1 MVRKASLAAMIAISL
16 FGASLYSQTQK
27 KATPRKRSAAA
38 SGDSS
43 TADTSIPKQPANSPV
58 KQGWVN
64 TRATKDDWEEINFEF
79 NTSIITDGFPT
90 MLWLADFLKSNPGYK
105 VLVTGHTDYV
115 GGTNYNERL
124 ALARSNTVK
133 AFLIHYGAT
142 PTQITANGEGK
153 RTPELPNNTK
163 EHRWVN
169 RRVVIVVTDN
179 NGNKMSLED
188 LIASKYKKPEPA
200 PVAQSVP
207 CCDEI
212 LKRLDNLAK
221 MLGDLKGNEDSE
233 HARLQKELDSLR
245 QTVGGLP
252 NKEDI
257 RKEGEVTAAKAAE
270 QAFEKNV
277 TNNKKFSLLG
287 LNVGPTI
294 NAGGQ
299 GRFTFSGRGQF
310 FSPFGNG
317 QLPGA
322 LGTHAVQAQ
331 GEYMYYPGRQEGQ
344 FDIGLVNRW
353 DRVQAGLFS
362 SFKYLNF
369 RQLQGAGGLAQG
381 AFTLDYLF
389 SRGKV
394 GFFGTKG
401 FKNVAVLGRSQL
413 GPASFIE
420 TYARIMDQIGGSG
433 QIGLF
438 GNSYLEGNL
447 GFLKSHRGNNKPGGM
462 VRFVGPLSDHF
473 AITIEAGLN
482 ETYVQSANSGRVVFG
497 FEFGSWMRP
506 KQYLDTTQPVPVD
519 IPRIRYEILTRRVG
533 NSAPVADAGPDQIG
547 VPAGVITLDG
557 SGSYDPDGD
566 PLTYQWTQISG
577 PMVALSNP
585 TGVKTT
591 FTAVDGQTY
600 SFRLT
605 VKDPGGLQGT
615 ARTTVSTRTAQRVNI
630 LRFTATPTSTLAG
643 RPVILEWV
651 IENAQSASIDNG
663 VGTVDARAG
672 QATVNPNQ
680 NTTYTLTAVGE
691 GNTTSKRSVMV
702 TVTPPAVPDPRIIRF
717 EGNPRNIMPGEA
729 ATLSWTTENVP
740 DGGVA
745 ITPGVGTALPH
756 NGIATVT
763 PMQTTTYRLTATS
776 GSVSV
781 IADVTIMV
789 GPGGVPRVLSFSA
802 TPQEI
807 APGGA
812 STLVWNVENAAKVTI
827 DNGIGDVGL
836 TGSKAVMPA
845 MTTTYTLTATNAQ
858 GSVPATAVVTVTPP
872 VKILNFTAAPNRIN
886 QGQSSTLTWSTTG
899 ATDAVIT
906 GIGTVPVNGSMQVN
920 PTANTIYTLIAYGR
934 LQQPSADV
942 LVTVVQPP
950 PRTPVC
956 NAGPNQTTFNNSI
969 QLDGSKTF
977 SPDNLPLTFSFT
989 FVSGPGTAV
998 VTGGNTATPTVKMP
1012 AFGEYIFQLT
1022 ATDTKGGTCTA
1033 YTRVRFADP

>member
-1 MVRKASLAAMIAISL
+1 MLRKTSLAAMIAVSL
-16 FGASLYSQTQK
+16 FSTSLYSQAQK
-27 KATPRKRSAAA
+27 KATPRRRAA
-38 SGDSS
+38 DSS
-43 TADTSIPKQPANSPV
+43 SADTSIPKQPANSPV

-64 TRATKDDWEEINFEF
+64 TRATKEDWEEINFEF

-90 MLWLADFLKSNPGYK
+90 MLWLADFLKANSGYK
-105 VLVTGHTDYV
+105 VMVTGHTDYV
-115 GGTNYNERL
+115 GSANYNERL

-133 AFLIHYGAT
+133 AFLIHYGAS

-169 RRVVIVVTDN
+169 RRVVITVTDN

-188 LIASKYKKPEPA
+188 LIASKYKKAEPPA
-200 PVAQSVP
+200 PVANMG

-212 LKRLDNLAK
+212 LRRLDNLAK

-233 HARLQKELDSLR
+233 HAKLQKDLDSLR
-245 QTVGGLP
+245 QTVTGLP
-252 NKEDI
+252 SKEDI
-257 RKEGEVTAAKAAE
+257 KKEGEVTAAKAAE
-270 QAFEKNV
+270 QAFEK
-277 TNNKKFSLLG
+277 TLSNNKKFSLLG

-353 DRVQAGLFS
+353 SRYQAGLFS

-369 RQLQGAGGLAQG
+369 RDFQSGGGLAQG
-381 AFTLDYLF
+381 ALTFDYLF

-394 GFFGTKG
+394 GMFATKG
-401 FKNVAVLGRSQL
+401 FKNIAVLNRAQL
-413 GPASFIE
+413 GPASFTE
-420 TYARIMDQIGGSG
+420 TYARIMDQIGGSAQVG
-433 QIGLF
+433 VF

-447 GFLKSHRGNNKPGGM
+447 GFLKSHRGNDKPGGM
-462 VRFVGPLSDHF
+462 IRFVGPLSEHF

-482 ETYVQSANSGRVVFG
+482 ETFVRSDNSGRVVFG
-497 FEFGSWMRP
+497 FEFGNWMRP

-519 IPRIRYEILTRRVG
+519 IPRIRYELLTRRVG
-533 NSAPVADAGPDQIG
+533 NSAPIADAGPDQIG
-547 VPAGVITLDG
+547 VPAGLITLDG

-566 PLTYQWTQISG
+566 PITFQWTQISG
-577 PMVALSNP
+577 PGVSLSGA
-585 TGVKTT
+585 TTAKAT
-591 FTAVDGQTY
+591 FTAVEGQTY
-600 SFRLT
+600 AFRLT

-630 LRFTATPTSTLAG
+630 LRFTATPTTTLAG
-643 RPVILEWV
+643 RPVVLEWV

-663 VGTVDARAG
+663 VGNVDPRAG
-672 QATVNPNQ
+672 QATVSPNQ
-680 NTTYTLTAVGE
+680 TTTYTLTAVGE
-691 GNTTSKRSVMV
+691 GNTTSRRSVTV
-702 TVTPPAVPDPRIIRF
+702 TVTPPATPDPRIIRF

-763 PMQTTTYRLTATS
+763 PTQTTTYRLTATAP
-776 GSVSV
+776 GPAGNVSQS
-781 IADVTIMV
+781 AEVTITV
-789 GPGGVPRVLSFSA
+789 SSGGVPRVLGFSA
-802 TPQEI
+802 TPPEI
-807 APGGA
+807 APGG
-812 STLVWNVENAAKVTI
+812 SSNLVWNVENATKVTI
-827 DNGIGDVGL
+827 DNGVGDVPLSG
-836 TGSKAVMPA
+836 TKAVTPA
-845 MTTTYTLTATNAQ
+845 ATTTYTLTATNGQ
-858 GSVPATAVVTVTPP
+858 GSVVATAVVTVTAP
-872 VKILNFTAAPNRIN
+872 VRIVNFTAAPNRIN
-886 QGQSSTLTWSTTG
+886 LGQSSTLTWSTTG

-906 GIGTVPVNGSMQVN
+906 GIGTVPVNGSMQVK
-920 PTANTIYTLIAYGR
+920 PTADTIYTLIAYGR
-934 LQQPSADV
+934 LQQVSADA

-950 PRTPVC
+950 PRVPVC
-956 NAGPNQTTFNNSI
+956 NAGPNQETFNNTI

-977 SPDNLPLTFSFT
+977 SPDNLPLTVSFT
-989 FVSGPGTAV
+989 FVSGPGPAV
-998 VTGGNTATPTVKMP
+998 VTGGNTLTPTVKMP
-1012 AFGEYIFQLT
+1012 QFGQYIFQLT
-1022 ATDTKGGTCTA
+1022 ATDSTGGTCTA
-1033 YTRVRFADP
+1033 FTRVRFADP